1 MRDSVAMPLLWVK
14 RALKRML
21 LAMVKT
27 VSCIESTWLAACARR
42 INQLINQT

>member
-1 MRDSVAMPLLWVK
+1 MRDVPAMQLLWVK
-14 RALKRML
+14 RALEREL